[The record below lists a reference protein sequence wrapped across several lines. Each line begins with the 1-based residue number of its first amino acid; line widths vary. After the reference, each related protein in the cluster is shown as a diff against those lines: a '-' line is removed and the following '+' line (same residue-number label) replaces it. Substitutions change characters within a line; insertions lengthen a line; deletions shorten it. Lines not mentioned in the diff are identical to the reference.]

1 MFCYNMSSQLF
12 VFSKF
17 SSTRFALKIF
27 QFQMHQLDVRSQ
39 VSALSKGLAADLT
52 DVVPDVEVHHLDVL
66 LHVGDVCEAFAAV
79 GALNVPVPILVQLV
93 PVFQVISF

>member
-1 MFCYNMSSQLF
+1 MFGYNMSSQLF
-12 VFSKF
+12 VFSKL

-27 QFQMHQLDVRSQ
+27 LFQMHQLDVRSQ

-66 LHVGDVCEAFAAV
+66 LHVGDVCEAFATIW
-79 GALNVPVPILVQLV
+79 ALDVPVPILVQLV
-93 PVFQVISF
+93 PVFQVVSF